1 MLNQPFFW
9 GASLSAHQTE
19 GAIDIDGKQPSVQ
32 DTRPRNDHSIAD
44 FSIAVDHYHHFD
56 EDFQMLAKMNANALR
71 ISFAWTRIMNQD
83 GSVNQRGLNHYD
95 KVINAMLALDIT
107 PIVTTYHFDL
117 PDTLQQA
124 GGWHN
129 PATIEAY
136 RQYTRVL
143 FEHFGDRVKYWLTIN
158 EPNIMLLADTKI
170 LGFHDTNEGCYKSYY
185 NIMIAEKYAFQ
196 QCHELVPEGKI
207 GPVPNISYVYPLSS
221 KPEDVRAAL
230 DFNAIRNWAYL
241 DFSVRCQLNP
251 VFKAHLAQL
260 GIDLNILPEHE
271 SLVAENRPDFIG
283 FNYYTTATVS
293 FPQAGE
299 ARSAGISDQQSED
312 VYEPNFYKGVTN
324 PYLKKNAFNWTVD
337 PLGLQTSLE
346 QTNDRYGLPI
356 IITEN
361 GLGAYDELT
370 DDNKIHDQYRIEYLQ
385 QHLAAVDAAKANGVE
400 VQGYLPWSSIDLIS
414 VHEGIRKRYGFI
426 YVDRTD
432 DDPKEMKRYPKDSYY
447 WFQRVIKE
455 RSNR

>member
-1 MLNQPFFW
+1 MRY
-9 GASLSAHQTE
+9 
-19 GAIDIDGKQPSVQ
+19 
-32 DTRPRNDHSIAD
+32 RPKH
-44 FSIAVDHYHHFD
+44 
-56 EDFQMLAKMNANALR
+56 
-71 ISFAWTRIMNQD
+71 
-83 GSVNQRGLNHYD
+83 
-95 KVINAMLALDIT
+95 
-107 PIVTTYHFDL
+107 
-117 PDTLQQA
+117 
-124 GGWHN
+124 
-129 PATIEAY
+129 PA
-136 RQYTRVL
+136 
-143 FEHFGDRVKYWLTIN
+143 
-158 EPNIMLLADTKI
+158 
-170 LGFHDTNEGCYKSYY
+170 
-185 NIMIAEKYAFQ
+185 
-196 QCHELVPEGKI
+196 
-207 GPVPNISYVYPLSS
+207 
-221 KPEDVRAAL
+221 
-230 DFNAIRNWAYL
+230 
-241 DFSVRCQLNP
+241 
-251 VFKAHLAQL
+251 
-260 GIDLNILPEHE
+260 EHE

-299 ARSAGISDQQSED
+299 ARSAGVSDQQSED

-432 DDPKEMKRYPKDSYY
+432 DDPKEMKRYPKTAIIGSNASLK
-447 WFQRVIKE
+447 RGVIDNE
-455 RSNR
+455 QILWLS